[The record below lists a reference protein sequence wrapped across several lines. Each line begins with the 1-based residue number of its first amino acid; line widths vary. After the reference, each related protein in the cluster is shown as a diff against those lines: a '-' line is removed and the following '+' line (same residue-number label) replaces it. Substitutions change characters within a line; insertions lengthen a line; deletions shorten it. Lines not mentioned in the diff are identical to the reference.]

1 MERLGCWQDVVADRA
16 INTLEG
22 TCSKLNGDYRYRQ
35 NAIAKCFE
43 CALDYGHTVFALQ
56 AGGWCAS
63 TVNAEDTY
71 QKHGSADKCDKDG
84 EGGPG
89 VNEVYKITS
98 NPGTFLIFKNILLS
112 HI

>member
-1 MERLGCWQDVVADRA
+1 M
-16 INTLEG
+16 
-22 TCSKLNGDYRYRQ
+22 
-35 NAIAKCFE
+35 
-43 CALDYGHTVFALQ
+43 
-56 AGGWCAS
+56 GWCAS

-98 NPGTFLIFKNILLS
+98 NPGTFLIFKIILLS